1 MDRVP
6 RPGQGKSPRSPWR
19 GAVLAGLLALG
30 GCSEPFGFIP
40 GGALEGVEAMPPFDW
55 SALAD
60 IDNVQLEFRPDSPY
74 SINIWAVGL
83 GPDAYVATLEDGT
96 RWTEYLR
103 ETPDVRIRVGAS
115 IYRLLAVRVHNEAE
129 RERVS
134 AAFAAKYDID
144 EDDNW
149 VATGQVF
156 RLDRHDDS
164 TPSR

>member
-1 MDRVP
+1 MDHAP
-6 RPGQGKSPRSPWR
+6 RPIMRRQPRWRASAWR
-19 GAVLAGLLALG
+19 GVAVAGLLAAG

-40 GGALEGVEAMPPFDW
+40 GGALEGIDAAPPIDW
-55 SALAD
+55 SALAG
-60 IDNVQLEFRPDSPY
+60 IDNVQLEFRPESPY

-83 GPDAYVATLEDGT
+83 GEDAYVATLEDGT

-103 ETPDVRIRVGAS
+103 ETPDVRVRVGAS
-115 IYRLLAVRVHNEAE
+115 IYELLAVRVLDAAE

-144 EDDNW
+144 QDDNW

-156 RLDRHDDS
+156 RLDRRGD
-164 TPSR
+164 